1 MKEKWR
7 CRTEEW
13 GKANWENRGRGK
25 FGRDAIYVKNKNV
38 KNIKRCH
45 L

>member
-1 MKEKWR
+1 MKKKWR
-7 CRTEEW
+7 CRTEGW

-25 FGRDAIYVKNKNV
+25 FGRDAMYVKIKNV